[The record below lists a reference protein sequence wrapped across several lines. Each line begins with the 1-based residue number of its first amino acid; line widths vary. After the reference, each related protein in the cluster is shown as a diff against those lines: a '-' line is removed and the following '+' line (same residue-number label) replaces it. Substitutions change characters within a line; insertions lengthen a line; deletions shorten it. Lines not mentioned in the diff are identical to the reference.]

1 MRFRDAPVKREDI
14 DLWLKEFMFRKTSS
28 LPADGCHKIFL

>member
-28 LPADGCHKIFL
+28 LPQMNVIKTF